1 IFPFSE
7 KVCKYK
13 RNYLSLE
20 VESLNVFKNDRGT
33 LVKKKLRLEFELKS
47 SPKIL
52 FTFLSSP
59 NGLAQWFADDVI
71 VQPDDY
77 FVFKW
82 DNEMLRAKLLSIKEN
97 KSVKFKWEDD
107 EPYCYFEMEV
117 LQDELTGDVAL
128 SITDFATDA
137 ERDERTL
144 IWESQV
150 ETLIRVLGA

>member
-1 IFPFSE
+1 MVSFFE

-13 RNYLSLE
+13 RKSLSLE
-20 VESLNVFKNDRGT
+20 VYEGNVLNDPGMY
-33 LVKKKLRLEFELKS
+33 VKKKFKLEFELRS

-52 FTFLSSP
+52 FSFLSSP

-77 FVFKW
+77 FIFKW
-82 DNEMLRAKLLSIKEN
+82 DNEMLRAKLLGVKEN
-97 KSVKFKWEDD
+97 KSIKFKWEDD

-128 SITDFATDA
+128 SITDFVPDD
-137 ERDERTL
+137 ERDERAR